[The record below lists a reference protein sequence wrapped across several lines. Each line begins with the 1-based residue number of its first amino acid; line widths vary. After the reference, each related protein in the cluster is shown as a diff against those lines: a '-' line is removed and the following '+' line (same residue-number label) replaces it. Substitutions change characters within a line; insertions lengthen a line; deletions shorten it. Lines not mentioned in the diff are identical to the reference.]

1 MKAYSQQHERDW
13 MLGLFLLNSIINGLE
28 EEPNR
33 TLMKVCG
40 SNWIEMF
47 CKHHWERENYTRGK
61 RSENHQEL
69 VQAPSWPKGC
79 NAISES

>member
-40 SNWIEMF
+40 SN
-47 CKHHWERENYTRGK
+47 
-61 RSENHQEL
+61 
-69 VQAPSWPKGC
+69 
-79 NAISES
+79 